1 MRKFALALA
10 LSAAAMPVTAL
21 AGTKDFA
28 QQGYALPANKPVTVV
43 LMRPDVNV
51 GELQAGGLA
60 EPNAD
65 WTNQAR
71 ANLEKALAAELAGRK
86 VQFASMETKLADE
99 TKRLADLE
107 ASCGKAKEAR
117 EAALKA
123 QEEAAAK
130 AAAAPVAE
138 PVGTAPAVPVA
149 PIVVDAPPIPAECAS
164 LASRTDYEK
173 KMAEYNAL
181 HTAVINSILAHQYNM
196 GGGKL
201 PTKKDKFA
209 YSLGAGTSDLGK
221 VAGANYGL
229 FVMTN
234 DQFSSA
240 SRKAMQ
246 VAGFLGCF
254 IGVCAIVGGGIH
266 VGYVSMVELETG
278 NIVWFNL
285 LRGSK
290 GDIREEEGAKGLA
303 AAILSGMPARPG
315 EMTTSS
321 AKKK

>member
-10 LSAAAMPVTAL
+10 LSAAAIPVTAM

-71 ANLEKALAAELAGRK
+71 ANLEKALSNELARRK
-86 VQFASMETKLADE
+86 IEFASMEAKLGDE
-99 TKRLADLE
+99 AKRIAALE
-107 ASCGKAKEAR
+107 ASCAKAKDAR

-123 QEEAAAK
+123 QEEAQAK
-130 AAAAPVAE
+130 AAAAAVPE

-149 PIVVDAPPIPAECAS
+149 PIVVDAPPIPAECGA
-164 LASRTDYEK
+164 LANRADYEK
-173 KMAEYNAL
+173 KVAEYNAL

-209 YSLGAGTSDLGK
+209 YSLGTGTADLGK

-246 VAGFLGCF
+246 VVGALGCLF
-254 IGVCAIVGGGIH
+254 GVCAIVGGGVH

-290 GDIREEEGAKGLA
+290 GDIREEEGAKGLVE
-303 AAILSGMPARPG
+303 AILTGMPGRPG
-315 EMTTSS
+315 EMMNPA
-321 AKKK
+321 AKAK